1 LREWFM
7 EALLACWVPAFDAAC
22 VCGFFYR
29 KDAKNAK
36 DAKEVRISFLA
47 LFAFLASLR

>member
-1 LREWFM
+1 VVH
-7 EALLACWVPAFDAAC
+7 EALLAWVPEFDAAC
-22 VCGFFYR
+22 VCEFFYR

-36 DAKEVRISFLA
+36 DAKKIRISVLA